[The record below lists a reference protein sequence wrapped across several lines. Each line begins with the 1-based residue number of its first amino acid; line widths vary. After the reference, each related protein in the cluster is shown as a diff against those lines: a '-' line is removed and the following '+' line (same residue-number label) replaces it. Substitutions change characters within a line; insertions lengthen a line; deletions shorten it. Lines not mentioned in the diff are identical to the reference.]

1 MGFSWDFDGFWQ
13 RTFHNL
19 KKSYSVFTK
28 AFAMTSSTTS
38 LHPLH
43 PPFQGQARAPGVMF
57 VALQSPLTALIYHKL
72 KYQTYKLT

>member
-1 MGFSWDFDGFWQ
+1 
-13 RTFHNL
+13 
-19 KKSYSVFTK
+19 
-28 AFAMTSSTTS
+28 MTSSTTS

-57 VALQSPLTALIYHKL
+57 VALQSPLTTLIYHKL